1 MTQFNHSQVI
11 SNRIVNESYL
21 IQGFCALGIELEE
34 IQ

>member
-21 IQGFCALGIELEE
+21 IQGFRALGIELDD